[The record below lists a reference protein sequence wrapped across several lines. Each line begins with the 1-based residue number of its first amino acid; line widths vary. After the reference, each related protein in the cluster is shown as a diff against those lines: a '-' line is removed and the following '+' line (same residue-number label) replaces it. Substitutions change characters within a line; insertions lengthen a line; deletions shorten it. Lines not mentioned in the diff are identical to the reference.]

1 MKLKTFI
8 LILSLFYIP
17 TVAQS
22 MNQDN
27 CQLFFK
33 EIGIRDFM
41 LGLNYTQFV
50 KDSKA
55 LRIKFNKETV
65 YGIDIVTFNENII
78 LLKQKKTIAFNLKFK
93 DNILMAYDFEVNI
106 GNFRTAPKFYD
117 RILKSLKQNKN
128 TFIRGKSHSNMV
140 TNEKCSK
147 NFGLNTEKDGSYL
160 YGGISY
166 VSPIWEQQFNDY
178 LKSTGQDKE

>member
-1 MKLKTFI
+1 MKLKI
-8 LILSLFYIP
+8 IIILSLFCFSAIS
-17 TVAQS
+17 Q
-22 MNQDN
+22 NIKQDS

-33 EIGIRDFM
+33 EIGIRDFN
-41 LGLNYTQFV
+41 LGSNYTLFV
-50 KDSKA
+50 KESKS
-55 LRIKFNKETV
+55 LKRQFKKEDV
-65 YGIDIVTFNENII
+65 YGINIVTFSENII
-78 LLKQKKTIAFNLKFK
+78 LLKEKKTVAFNLKFK

-106 GNFRTAPKFYD
+106 GDFRTAPEFYN

-178 LKSTGQDKE
+178 LKATGQDKE